1 MIEAVSA
8 GFRYRFGGYIFKRH
22 SFRLEAGRILAILG
36 PNGRGKT
43 TLLKTMIGL
52 LPLSEGKIVMDCR
65 HGYVPQQT
73 SVTFPYRVLDMVVMG
88 RGRLIPTF
96 SSPKKR
102 DYDIAVG
109 TLEAMGLG
117 GFADRGFLDLSGGEK
132 QLVLI
137 ARALVSECR
146 VLILDEPASALD
158 FKNQNLILQTL
169 RRISRDQ
176 QLTVVFTTHFPQHAI
191 HIADRVLLMQT
202 PEAYTFG
209 PTDDIMTDAHLQSLY
224 GMAVKNITFH
234 HQNRE
239 LKTIIPVFT

>member
-8 GFRYRFGGYIFKRH
+8 GFRYRFGGYIFRHH
-22 SFRLEAGRILAILG
+22 SFGLESGKIMAILG

-52 LPLSEGKIVMDCR
+52 LPLSEGKIVVDGR

-73 SVTFPYRVLDMVVMG
+73 TVAFPYR
-88 RGRLIPTF
+88 
-96 SSPKKR
+96 
-102 DYDIAVG
+102 
-109 TLEAMGLG
+109 
-117 GFADRGFLDLSGGEK
+117 FLDLSGGEK

-169 RRISRDQ
+169 RRISHDQ

-202 PEAYTFG
+202 PEEYVFG
-209 PTDDIMTDAHLQSLY
+209 STDDIMTDAHLQNLY
-224 GMAVKNITFH
+224 GMAVKNITFQ

>member
-1 MIEAVSA
+1 MIEAISA

-22 SFRLEAGRILAILG
+22 SFRLEEGRILAILG

-52 LPLSEGKIVMDCR
+52 LALTEGKIVMDSR
-65 HGYVPQQT
+65 YGYVPQQT
-73 SVTFPYRVLDMVVMG
+73 SVTFPYSVLDMVVMG

-96 SSPKKR
+96 SSPKKH
-102 DYDIAVG
+102 DYHIAER
-109 TLEAMGLG
+109 TLDAMGLQ
-117 GFADRGFLDLSGGEK
+117 GFADRGFLELSGGEK

-169 RRISRDQ
+169 RRISLEQ
-176 QLTVVFTTHFPQHAI
+176 QLTVVFTTHFPQHAV

-202 PEAYTFG
+202 PEDYLFG
-209 PTDDIMTDAHLQSLY
+209 STGEIMTDANLQSLY
-224 GMAVKNITFH
+224 GMAVRNITFN